1 MAYVNLGQ
9 VIYPVGSFY
18 FSTNKTSPADLFGGT
33 WKQLKDL
40 DPLLATIDD
49 SLVGKYTGSR
59 FLMANHLPPHWHPI
73 ANMQSY
79 YPNSEQGRF
88 VKFYRQSVIH
98 SGNQG
103 GDGWLIPSD
112 DPRSAE
118 EISATIAEAMYASS
132 FINGQYPYRAEQEQI
147 PLTVEGYG
155 TYIWHRIS

>member
-18 FSTNKTSPADLFGGT
+18 CSTQKISPASLFGGT
-33 WKQLKDL
+33 WEQLKDL

-79 YPNSEQGRF
+79 YPDSEQGRF
-88 VKFYRQSVIH
+88 VRLYRQTIIH
-98 SGNQG
+98 NENQG
-103 GDGWLIPSD
+103 GDGWWIASD
-112 DPRSAE
+112 DTRDTGQ
-118 EISATIAEAMYASS
+118 ISTSIREAMYASS
-132 FINGQYPYRAEQEQI
+132 FINGQYPYRATEEQI

-155 TYIWHRIS
+155 TYIWHRTS

>member
-9 VIYPVGSFY
+9 VMYPIGSFY
-18 FSTNKTSPADLFGGT
+18 CSTQKTSPASIFGGT
-33 WKQLKDL
+33 WEQLKDL

-59 FLMANHLPPHWHPI
+59 FLMGKHLPPHWHPI

-79 YPNSEQGRF
+79 YPNSKQGRF

-98 SGNQG
+98 NGNQG

-112 DPRSAE
+112 DPRNAE
-118 EISATIAEAMYASS
+118 EISTTIAEAMYASS
-132 FINGQYPYRAEQEQI
+132 FINGQYPYRAGKEQI